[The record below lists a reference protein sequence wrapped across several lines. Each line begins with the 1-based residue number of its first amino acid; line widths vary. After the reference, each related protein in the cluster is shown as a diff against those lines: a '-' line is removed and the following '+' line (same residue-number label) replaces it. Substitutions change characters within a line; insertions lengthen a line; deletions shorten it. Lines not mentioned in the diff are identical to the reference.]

1 MAEGLGGRWQA
12 GAMPPA
18 SGTAPTPT
26 GVPVLAVL
34 LGLGASAV
42 ALGLAPALMPDD
54 YSWVANT
61 TSESAAQG
69 LDGAWLGRLGLWLFG
84 LSVLLAASVL
94 ASSWGAVATSLHTA
108 FAVLLT
114 ASAVFSTRSWR
125 AGAAFDRTED
135 VLHSVAATAMGFA
148 FALGVVAALIGLGG
162 QRPWRRAA
170 GIVAVAASV
179 VLPLGMVLW
188 PDAAGVLQRAMFAV
202 AYLWYAVEV
211 TRGPGPRS
219 RRAGPAGR

>member
-1 MAEGLGGRWQA
+1 
-12 GAMPPA
+12 MPPA
-18 SGTAPTPT
+18 SAVAPTPT

-34 LGLGASAV
+34 AGLGASAV
-42 ALGLAPALMPDD
+42 ALGLAPVLMPDD

-94 ASSWGAVATSLHTA
+94 ASSWGAVATSLHAT
-108 FAVLLT
+108 FGVLLT

-125 AGAAFDRTED
+125 EGAAFDRTED
-135 VLHSVAATAMGFA
+135 ALHSVAATAMGFA
-148 FALGVVAALIGLGG
+148 FAIGVAVVVVRLGG

-179 VLPLGMVLW
+179 VLPLGMALW
-188 PDAAGVLQRAMFAV
+188 PDVRGVLQRAMFAV
-202 AYLWYAVEV
+202 AYLWYGLEV
-211 TRGPGPRS
+211 TRGVGGLRVEPR
-219 RRAGPAGR
+219 GRSGHRPD